1 MSRVDHPNVAG
12 GLVSLFMEWKK
23 AGGNAEIHLYG
34 DGKGPYQFMPQ
45 NGTTT
50 TEAWSLQMLLW
61 LKAKGF
67 CNAAK

>member
-1 MSRVDHPNVAG
+1 
-12 GLVSLFMEWKK
+12 MEWKK

-34 DGKGPYQFMPQ
+34 DGKGPYQLMPQ

-50 TEAWSLQMLLW
+50 TEAWSQQFLLW

-67 CNAAK
+67 CNK